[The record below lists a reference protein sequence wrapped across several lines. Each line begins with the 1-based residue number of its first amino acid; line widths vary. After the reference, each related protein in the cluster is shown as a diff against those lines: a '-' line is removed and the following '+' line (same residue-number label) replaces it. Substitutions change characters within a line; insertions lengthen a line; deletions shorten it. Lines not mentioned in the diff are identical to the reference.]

1 MTGEIEAEGR
11 LAASPAHAEEGD
23 ALMSSALT
31 SNALAEKIDQLIEAR
46 LEDRLV
52 QLPPARAPERG
63 RHGGPGIWLALGSLG
78 IAVPITGATAALL
91 QGPEVIIA
99 LGIEWAAIAAIN
111 VAYAVGWPGARVAGT
126 GAVRAQPEVPPVQ
139 PAPPLPPPDPL
150 LRLPLAVLVKV
161 EQIRRKAEVLLQHQG
176 QFPIGSK
183 DLYVL
188 RRTQTEYLPSTL
200 DAYLALS
207 GDDRAVAPDGRTGLQ
222 VLRDQLD
229 LLDSKLDEIADD
241 LQRENVD
248 RLLANERFLEEHF
261 GHRAVR

>member
-1 MTGEIEAEGR
+1 MDKGEIEAEGR
-11 LAASPAHAEEGD
+11 LAASRAHDEGGD
-23 ALMSSALT
+23 ALT
-31 SNALAEKIDQLIEAR
+31 SNSLAKKIDQLIEAR
-46 LEDRLV
+46 LEERLL
-52 QLPPARAPERG
+52 QLPPARGPESG
-63 RHGGPGIWLALGSLG
+63 RRDGSGIWLALGSLG

-91 QGPEVIIA
+91 HGPEVILA

-111 VAYAVGWPGARVAGT
+111 VAYAVGWPGVRLAGT
-126 GAVRAQPEVPPVQ
+126 GAVRALPAVPPAP
-139 PAPPLPPPDPL
+139 PAPPLPPAPDPL

-188 RRTQTEYLPSTL
+188 RRTQLEYLPSTL

-207 GDDRAVAPDGRTGLQ
+207 GDDRALAPDGRTGLK

-241 LQRENVD
+241 LQRQNVD

-261 GHRAVR
+261 GHKAVR

>member
-1 MTGEIEAEGR
+1 VDKGEIEAER
-11 LAASPAHAEEGD
+11 RPATSLTHGQGSNAFTSD
-23 ALMSSALT
+23 ALAS
-31 SNALAEKIDQLIEAR
+31 KIDQLIEAR
-46 LEDRLV
+46 LEERLV
-52 QLPPARAPERG
+52 QLPPARGPERG

-91 QGPEVIIA
+91 QGPEVILA

-111 VAYAVGWPGARVAGT
+111 VAYAVGWPGVRIAGT
-126 GAVRAQPEVPPVQ
+126 GAVRAQPAVPP
-139 PAPPLPPPDPL
+139 PPPGPPLPPAPDPL

-188 RRTQTEYLPSTL
+188 RRTQLEYLPSTL

-207 GDDRAVAPDGRTGLQ
+207 GDDRALAPDGRTGLQ

-241 LQRENVD
+241 LQRQNVD

-261 GHRAVR
+261 GHKAVR